1 MSTTIKHKLPIW
13 YWIIVAF
20 ALLWNA
26 MGIYQYLQQ
35 VYQTDAF
42 KAMYPNPEI
51 LNMVINTPGWVM
63 AAFATAVF
71 FGFLGSLAL
80 LLRKSWAKPLL
91 LISLIG
97 IITQLTY
104 NLFISK
110 ALEVYGPGAIIM
122 PMLVLIF
129 GFIIYYLA
137 KKAES
142 KGWIA

>member
-1 MSTTIKHKLPIW
+1 
-13 YWIIVAF
+13 
-20 ALLWNA
+20 
-26 MGIYQYLQQ
+26 
-35 VYQTDAF
+35 
-42 KAMYPNPEI
+42 
-51 LNMVINTPGWVM
+51 M
-63 AAFATAVF
+63 AAFATAVC

-80 LLRKSWAKPLL
+80 LLRKSLAKPLL

-97 IITQLTY
+97 IIAQLTY

-110 ALEVYGPGAIIM
+110 ALEVYGPSAIIM

-142 KGWIA
+142 KGWIS